1 MLLNIILILQ
11 ESGETF
17 LNILLTD
24 IHVQLEALT
33 SSNYSY
39 SCYLNPQR
47 LAVTLSQ
54 HYFLMLGRISS
65 TERGRYC
72 LDKTKIF
79 PL

>member
-1 MLLNIILILQ
+1 MTLLFQQ
-11 ESGETF
+11 ESGECY
-17 LNILLTD
+17 LNELLTD
-24 IHVQLEALT
+24 IHTQLEALT

-47 LAVTLSQ
+47 LSVTLSQ